1 LKPFNPQPPALPLAA
16 AELVLVRPKVARP
29 YDYIT
34 FSCTIGFVIAHLV
47 SLALWMFG
55 LFQTRLRFFY
65 VLIVSAVL
73 GIVLS
78 TINVLVYYDP
88 KLMPQILGPR
98 GFALFFYWYIWLL
111 LFQFVLS
118 LIGAT
123 IMVRWICGANAT
135 RA

>member
-1 LKPFNPQPPALPLAA
+1 MAQLP
-16 AELVLVRPKVARP
+16 LVRPKVAPP

-34 FSCTIGFVIAHLV
+34 FFCTVGFVTAHLF

-65 VLIVSAVL
+65 ILVVSALL

-123 IMVRWICGANAT
+123 IMVRWICGANVT